1 MAENNG
7 KFVSVSSIY
16 RFLQL
21 LLAAAIFSIPLISGY
36 MTLRERLTK
45 IEITLT
51 IINAKTEESAKRIEE
66 IKEKLN
72 KMEGAREVY
81 RNRRNRDG
89 VDN

>member
-1 MAENNG
+1 
-7 KFVSVSSIY
+7 
-16 RFLQL
+16 
-21 LLAAAIFSIPLISGY
+21 

-81 RNRRNRDG
+81 RNRRSRDG